1 MIKKIIIIF
10 VLILS
15 ILSCEEIPDNII
27 EPQTANYTIEEIS
40 APDLLVYNENDNKIS
55 TSITIDNSESVEEVW
70 FNLSTEDGLEDIST
84 TNMMSPGSSGSL
96 RVFSGESIIDK
107 SLLSGFYILSY
118 YVKDGLRN
126 SDENIK
132 KVGTKKFEYKSET
145 ENFPPVISD
154 LILPQQVDRGVSF
167 IFSIKADDPNGLS
180 DIEMVFFKL
189 KRPDGTIVYSD
200 QENNVEEFPMFDN
213 GDFNNAGDN
222 VENDGRF
229 SLKNSFG
236 SSSQTGD
243 WSFEFGAKDKSGL
256 FSNTISQNL
265 KVN

>member
-1 MIKKIIIIF
+1 MIKKIFIPF
-10 VLILS
+10 LLVLS
-15 ILSCEEIPDNII
+15 ILSCEDIPDNII
-27 EPQTANYTIEEIS
+27 EPQTADYTIKDIS
-40 APDLLVYNENDNKIS
+40 APDLMVFNENDNKIS

-70 FNLSTEDGLEDIST
+70 FDISTEDGLEDIST
-84 TNMMSPGSSGSL
+84 NNIMSSESSGSL
-96 RVFSGESIIDK
+96 KVFSGESIIDE
-107 SLLSGFYILSY
+107 SLLAGFYILSY
-118 YVKDGLRN
+118 YVKDGLSN

-132 KVGTKKFEYKSET
+132 KVGTKKFEYRSET
-145 ENFPPVISD
+145 ENFPPIISD
-154 LILPQQVDRGVSF
+154 LILPQEVDRGVNF
-167 IFSIKADDPNGLS
+167 IFSIKVDDLNGLS

-222 VENDGRF
+222 VEGDGIY

-243 WSFEFGAKDKSGL
+243 WLFEFGAIDNSGE